1 MNISMNPSARYV
13 TQQQIWS
20 IQIGKPL
27 TDRRIA
33 QLKAQGHYGS
43 PIKQF
48 NITELKRKKRK
59 QTIEEM
65 FAKF

>member
-1 MNISMNPSARYV
+1 M
-13 TQQQIWS
+13 WS
-20 IQIGKPL
+20 VQLGKPL

-43 PIKQF
+43 CFVKH

-59 QTIEEM
+59 QSIEEM

>member
-13 TQQQIWS
+13 TQQQMWS
-20 IQIGKPL
+20 VQIGKPL

-33 QLKAQGHYGS
+33 QLRAQGHYGS
-43 PIKQF
+43 PFVQH

-59 QTIEEM
+59 QTIEQM

>member
-13 TQQQIWS
+13 TQQSMWS

-33 QLKAQGHYGS
+33 QLRAQGHYGS
-43 PIKQF
+43 AIKQF